1 MNNLRIMRLAAV
13 AVAVLAASVTAS
25 AQKYQNGLIDKTV
38 AVVGNEIIM
47 LSDVEEEIKNQQM
60 GGYMS
65 DKSGRCEMLETM
77 MVSKL
82 FLMQARVDSINVNL
96 DMVESELR
104 NRIDNVRTQ
113 LGGDEEVDKYFFLCF
128 FHLSMINIY
137 TNVLLLREPI
147 VRIFKLIKWIIWLL
161 HYLRLVGD
169 LFSS

>member
-82 FLMQARVDSINVNL
+82 FLMQARVDSIEVNN
-96 DMVESELR
+96 DMVERKVSR
-104 NRIDNVRTQ
+104 NSMERVRISSVSSFVRTWKTE
-113 LGGDEEVDKYFFLCF
+113 LWPSRCSK
-128 FHLSMINIY
+128 
-137 TNVLLLREPI
+137 
-147 VRIFKLIKWIIWLL
+147 
-161 HYLRLVGD
+161 RLQAR
-169 LFSS
+169 FQI